1 MLRSYLEAYISH
13 NRAPVAALASLS
25 FVASVLLGLIMG
37 VGSLMVTDYLVRMA
51 ALGQAPDVTG
61 STIAFGLVIALAA
74 VAVVLM
80 LKSAFDVSMS
90 ARIRQL
96 GLLKSMGAK
105 DGQVR
110 RLLLAEGCALSLPA
124 AAAGVLVGLGLA
136 LALVSAVV
144 SATAQS
150 RTYDPVVEIAP
161 QTVVL
166 ELAVAVSTVLVS
178 ALLPAR
184 RIGRVSIVQA
194 MRQGDD
200 DCRAAK
206 RPGVLARIM
215 GSGLGIEFQLAA
227 SSLRARRRGM
237 RTANVSI
244 ALAVLAFVTLLNFET
259 LSHLSTQVTYFDR
272 YAGVWDVRVTVDGA
286 EAAGPDQ
293 ALVDEL
299 LATDGVTGVSTG
311 DAYKVGSGDLFYN
324 VLTDSAASEARV
336 ADELARRFAGRDDIE
351 VLSLR
356 AEVERDASVRAG
368 LRLFVDVLAGVLA
381 CVGIADVFASVLGRI
396 PARRREV
403 SQLLAAGIAR
413 RQVSRMFTAESVLI
427 VARPLAWTLVLN
439 VVISI
444 LAVAA
449 SPVEPAAFLANMP
462 AVPVVAFV
470 LACWLLV
477 RLAYALGERAVFR
490 VPALAVDVE

>member
-25 FVASVLLGLIMG
+25 FVASVLLGLIVG

-161 QTVVL
+161 QTVIL
-166 ELAVAVSTVLVS
+166 GLAVAVSTVLVS

-184 RIGRVSIVQA
+184 RIGRVSIVKA

-206 RPGVLARIM
+206 RPGVLPASW
-215 GSGLGIEFQLAA
+215 GAA
-227 SSLRARRRGM
+227 SASSFSWRRRRCAPG
-237 RTANVSI
+237 
-244 ALAVLAFVTLLNFET
+244 
-259 LSHLSTQVTYFDR
+259 
-272 YAGVWDVRVTVDGA
+272 
-286 EAAGPDQ
+286 
-293 ALVDEL
+293 
-299 LATDGVTGVSTG
+299 
-311 DAYKVGSGDLFYN
+311 
-324 VLTDSAASEARV
+324 
-336 ADELARRFAGRDDIE
+336 
-351 VLSLR
+351 
-356 AEVERDASVRAG
+356 
-368 LRLFVDVLAGVLA
+368 
-381 CVGIADVFASVLGRI
+381 
-396 PARRREV
+396 
-403 SQLLAAGIAR
+403 
-413 RQVSRMFTAESVLI
+413 
-427 VARPLAWTLVLN
+427 
-439 VVISI
+439 
-444 LAVAA
+444 AVACA
-449 SPVEPAAFLANMP
+449 PRTCRSPWPCSPL
-462 AVPVVAFV
+462 
-470 LACWLLV
+470 
-477 RLAYALGERAVFR
+477 
-490 VPALAVDVE
+490 

>member
-1 MLRSYLEAYISH
+1 MLRSYIEAYVSH

-25 FVASVLLGLIMG
+25 FVASVLLGLIVG

-61 STIAFGLVIALAA
+61 STVAFGLVTALAA

-96 GLLKSMGAK
+96 GLLKSIGAK
-105 DGQVR
+105 DAQVK

-124 AAAGVLVGLGLA
+124 AVAGVLVGLGLA
-136 LALVSAVV
+136 LVLVSVVV
-144 SATAQS
+144 SVTAQS
-150 RTYDPVVEIAP
+150 RTYDPLVEITP
-161 QTVVL
+161 QAVAVA
-166 ELAVAVSTVLVS
+166 LAVAVATVLAS

-184 RIGRVSIVQA
+184 RIGRVSIIQA

-206 RPGVLARIM
+206 RPGILARVM
-215 GSGLGIEFQLAA
+215 GSRLGIEFQLAA
-227 SSLRARRRGM
+227 ASLASRRRGM

-272 YAGVWDVRVTVDGA
+272 YAGVWDVRVTVEGA
-286 EAAGPDQ
+286 ENVGPDQ

-299 LATDGVTGVSTG
+299 LAMDGVTGVTIG
-311 DAYKVGSGDLFYN
+311 DAYKAGSGDLFYN
-324 VLTDSAASEARV
+324 VLTGSAESEARV
-336 ADELARRFAGRDDIE
+336 ADELTERFAGRDDIE

-368 LRLFVDVLAGVLA
+368 LRLFVGVLAGVLA

-470 LACWLLV
+470 LVCWLLV